1 MPFPEEGLV
10 FYSDKKMYISPFET
24 LRVYLENNGE
34 RELWYWPFYWYEKY
48 ENGKWMNVP
57 FKSSGFPAIAFDLE
71 PGNLD
76 IGYHFIP
83 IEILL
88 PGRYRICKDVWEDNS
103 KYPII
108 ANSEFYYPGH
118 SPHHHNNYPE

>member
-1 MPFPEEGLV
+1 M
-10 FYSDKKMYISPFET
+10 D
-24 LRVYLENNGE
+24 
-34 RELWYWPFYWYEKY
+34 
-48 ENGKWMNVP
+48 VP

-108 ANSEFYYPGH
+108 ANSEFYYPG
-118 SPHHHNNYPE
+118 SIFNALVYLGFFIFLVNLRRKKD